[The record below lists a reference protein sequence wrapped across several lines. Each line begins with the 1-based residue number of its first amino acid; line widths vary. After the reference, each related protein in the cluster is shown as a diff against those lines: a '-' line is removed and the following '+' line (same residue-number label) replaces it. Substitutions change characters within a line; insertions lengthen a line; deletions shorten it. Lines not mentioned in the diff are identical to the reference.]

1 MQLHNYFTSTRDYYK
16 AVYNKADLSKDSLL
30 RSFIK
35 PGKQLLKKLK
45 NLLKKIKLFLPRNID
60 HIKN

>member
-1 MQLHNYFTSTRDYYK
+1 MEELLSTIEQKSMKKQDYMQLHNYFTSTRDYYK

-35 PGKQLLKKLK
+35 PGKQLLK
-45 NLLKKIKLFLPRNID
+45 N
-60 HIKN
+60 